1 MSINFILSS
10 QMSVVGNILT
20 TSLSLFM
27 HKSEVTKKDTNTR
40 SNNNSLLMIEYP
52 NILRI
57 EYSTFPKEN
66 EIEKCKNDT
75 MLGKEEV
82 FEEKVIKVQTFTDSV
97 TSFIEYQSTEN
108 FNDVANDN
116 IMPKIADST
125 IKLLTITDST
135 FINNSASESKTSE
148 SNDLTLSEMEN
159 TEKIITDRPIFTDS
173 SILSKSDIDIIR
185 KRLDEY
191 EKFLIHVSCCL
202 L

>member
-27 HKSEVTKKDTNTR
+27 HKSEVTKNDTSTI
-40 SNNNSLLMIEYP
+40 SNNNSLLMIEHP

-57 EYSTFPKEN
+57 EHSTFPKEN

-135 FINNSASESKTSE
+135 FINNSASESKISE
-148 SNDLTLSEMEN
+148 SNDLTLSEIEN
-159 TEKIITDRPIFTDS
+159 AGKNNNRSSYICRFFNII
-173 SILSKSDIDIIR
+173 K
-185 KRLDEY
+185 
-191 EKFLIHVSCCL
+191 V
-202 L
+202 